1 MLTGIARQLS
11 RRTLLRGLGVALPLP
26 WLEAMGPLAA
36 RAAASPSRSGPPNRM
51 AFLYAPN
58 GQHMPDWTPRGE
70 GRDFELSPI
79 MEPLARLK
87 PKLTVLSG
95 LAADKARPHGDG
107 GGDHARAMAAFL
119 TGAHPKKTD
128 GTSIRNG
135 TSVDQIAAA
144 MVGGETRL
152 PSLEIGAD
160 KGAMAGDCDSGY
172 SCVYSSTMSWRSPT
186 QPVPKE
192 VNPKVVFDRL
202 FGDGDPA
209 AAARAARRSSILDFV
224 REDTHGLERRL
235 AAGDRRKLDE
245 YFTAVR
251 DIEQRI
257 ERAAALPPVEPPGM
271 APPAGIPG
279 DYGEHIRLL
288 CDLLVLAF
296 QADVTRV
303 ATFVLANEGSNKPY
317 PFIGVPEGHHDLSH
331 HGGNPEKQAK
341 IRTINLFHARNVAH
355 LLERLDAIP
364 EEDGT
369 LLDHSTIVYGSGI
382 HDGNKHNHDD
392 LPILLAGGGCG
403 TVTTGRHL
411 RFPSETP
418 VSNLWLSLL
427 DRMDASVEHLGDST
441 GRLAGLLES

>member
-224 REDTHGLERRL
+224 REETHGLERRL